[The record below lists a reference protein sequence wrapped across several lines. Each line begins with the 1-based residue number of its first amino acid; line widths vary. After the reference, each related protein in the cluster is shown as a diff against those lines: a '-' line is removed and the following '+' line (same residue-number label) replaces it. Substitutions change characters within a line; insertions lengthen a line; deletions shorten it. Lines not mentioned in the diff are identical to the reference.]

1 MLFTRPSRW
10 PERVPRPVAAVA
22 VVAGV
27 LLASCASAT
36 RSGTAPSPESPVATA
51 PGSAHPTN
59 PRAPLLVSPR
69 PGLIRPRPQPFERIR
84 VEDPKTLLVRFY
96 GGVEACER
104 LDHVRVEYHP
114 RSVVVTL
121 YVGRVPGAQLCIE
134 VAVLKA
140 TEVAL
145 SEPVGGR
152 KIVDGARD

>member
-1 MLFTRPSRW
+1 
-10 PERVPRPVAAVA
+10 
-22 VVAGV
+22 
-27 LLASCASAT
+27 
-36 RSGTAPSPESPVATA
+36 
-51 PGSAHPTN
+51 
-59 PRAPLLVSPR
+59 LVSPR
-69 PGLIRPRPQPFERIR
+69 PGLIRPRPQPFERAH
-84 VEDPKTLLVRFY
+84 VQDPKTLLVRFY

-114 RSVVVTL
+114 RAIVVTL

-140 TEVAL
+140 TKVAL